1 VFDHV
6 SRSKPTPWDRR
17 ALGIDCYE
25 LADAAP
31 DTLAAALARSGH
43 YSVRIDPL
51 DRDAKADLQR
61 HGFYYCDT
69 LIEPW
74 CTRSR
79 LRTATD
85 PDAAL
90 DTQPDLD
97 AVLAICHGAF
107 RHDRFHRD
115 FAVTQAQADARYD
128 HWLRELH
135 AAGAVRG
142 LVHNGVLVGFVACQ
156 DTRLVLHA
164 MSEAA
169 RGHGRA
175 HALWS
180 LVCTEQFDAGAQEV
194 SSSISAANLAAV
206 NLYATLGFRFRNP
219 VDLYHRVVT

>member
-1 VFDHV
+1 MNAAEKI
-6 SRSKPTPWDRR
+6 KPVPWDRR
-17 ALGIDCYE
+17 ALGIDCFE

-31 DTLAAALARSGH
+31 GTLAAALARPGH

-51 DRDAKADLQR
+51 DRTAKADLQR

-79 LRTATD
+79 LRPATD

-107 RHDRFHRD
+107 SHDRFHRD

-142 LVHNGVLVGFVACQ
+142 LMHGGVLVGFVASQ

-180 LVCTEQFDAGAQEV
+180 LVCAELFAAGAQEV

-206 NLYATLGFRFRNP
+206 NLYAALGFRFRNP

>member
-1 VFDHV
+1 MHAVERIK
-6 SRSKPTPWDRR
+6 SIPWDRR
-17 ALGIDCYE
+17 ALGIDCFE

-31 DTLAAALARSGH
+31 DTLAAALARPGH

-51 DRDAKADLQR
+51 DRAAKADLQR
-61 HGFYYCDT
+61 HGFYYGDT

-74 CTRSR
+74 CTPSR
-79 LRTATD
+79 LRPAAD
-85 PDAAL
+85 PLAAL
-90 DTQPDLD
+90 DAQPALD

-107 RHDRFHRD
+107 HHDRFHRD

-142 LVHNGVLVGFVACQ
+142 LVHGDALVGFIACQ
-156 DTRLVLHA
+156 ETRLVLHA
-164 MSEAA
+164 MHDSV
-169 RGHGRA
+169 RGRGLA

-180 LVCTEQFDAGAQEV
+180 LVCAERFAAGAQEV
-194 SSSISAANLAAV
+194 TSSISAANLAAL
-206 NLYATLGFRFRNP
+206 NLYAALGFRFRNP

>member
-1 VFDHV
+1 MNAAE
-6 SRSKPTPWDRR
+6 RIKPVVWDRR
-17 ALGIDCYE
+17 ALGIDCFE
-25 LADAAP
+25 LADATP
-31 DTLAAALARSGH
+31 GTLAAALARSGH
-43 YSVRIDPL
+43 HSVRIDPL
-51 DRDAKADLQR
+51 DSAAKAALQR

-74 CTRSR
+74 CTPSR
-79 LRTATD
+79 LRPVAD

-90 DTQPDLD
+90 DAQPDLD

-107 RHDRFHRD
+107 QHDRFHRD
-115 FAVTQAQADARYD
+115 FAVTPAQADARYD

-142 LVHNGVLVGFVACQ
+142 LVHAGVLVGFVACQ

-164 MSEAA
+164 MSETA

-180 LVCTEQFDAGAQEV
+180 LLCAERFAAGAQEV
-194 SSSISAANLAAV
+194 SSSISAANLAAL
-206 NLYATLGFRFRNP
+206 NLYAALGFRFRNP
-219 VDLYHRVVT
+219 VDLYHRVVI